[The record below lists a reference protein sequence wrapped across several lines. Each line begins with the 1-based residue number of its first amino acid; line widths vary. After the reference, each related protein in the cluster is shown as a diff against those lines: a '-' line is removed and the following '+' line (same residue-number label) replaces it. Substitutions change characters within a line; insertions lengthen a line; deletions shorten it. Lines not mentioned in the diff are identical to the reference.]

1 MASRVKKRRPLVIR
15 DAEFF
20 NIELS
25 PVADGTFHL
34 SITATTVDD
43 RAPQLLTQ
51 DIMFTSAPTL
61 EKALAKI
68 RQGLIAPA

>member
-1 MASRVKKRRPLVIR
+1 MAGRVKKKRPLVIR
-15 DAEFF
+15 EAEFF
-20 NIELS
+20 SIELA
-25 PVADGTFHL
+25 PVSDGTFHL

-68 RQGLIAPA
+68 REGLLAPA